1 MQDDRHVLISSHYGP
16 KDFHTVHDRHH
27 YVEDDEAWLQMA
39 QHQDCLCT
47 VGGMLYLVTLVAQF
61 VREQLH
67 KIVIIIDD
75 QNYLFIII
83 HSNHPLKALPP
94 CTTARYLGSKIYA
107 LHDGRANPDNIID
120 DVPIAD

>member
-1 MQDDRHVLISSHYGP
+1 MQDYRHVLISSHYGP

-27 YVEDDEAWLQMA
+27 YVEDNKAWLQMA
-39 QHQDCLCT
+39 EHQDSLCT

-75 QNYLFIII
+75 QNCLFIII
-83 HSNHPLKALPP
+83 HSNHPLRLNHPTSQPGIYGARFMPP
-94 CTTARYLGSKIYA
+94 Q
-107 LHDGRANPDNIID
+107 DGRANPGNIID